1 MEGEINKN
9 LYRGIVI
16 REECMT
22 DTTQTD
28 LIKSFVDYLMTSQK
42 LEVFNYSIFVNKEKD
57 AYFVNAIPHFP
68 LVRLKIDHD
77 NTKKSI
83 ELALRITGSAADRP
97 ADSLDR
103 VCTLGVSVTRDEEG
117 KLRVHTD
124 LSQDAC
130 FAHLPAPVTDAIKK
144 IYADLEKG
152 NAALQSQLQAW
163 YDEHAR

>member
-1 MEGEINKN
+1 
-9 LYRGIVI
+9 
-16 REECMT
+16 MT

-28 LIKSFVDYLMTSQK
+28 LIRSFVDYLISSQK

-57 AYFVNAIPHFP
+57 AFFVNAVPHFP
-68 LVRLKIDHD
+68 LVRLKIDND
-77 NTKKSI
+77 KNKKSI
-83 ELALRITGSAADRP
+83 EVVLKITETAADRP

-103 VCTLGVSVTRDEEG
+103 VCTMGVSVSMDKDG

-124 LSQDAC
+124 LAQDAV
-130 FAHLPAPVTDAIKK
+130 FAQLPAPVTDAIKK

-163 YDEHAR
+163 YNEHAR